1 MTNYNAMGWESLHA
15 TLKIRDEEIKELKQT
30 IRLLNQQSKDKGKD

>member
-1 MTNYNAMGWESLHA
+1 MTNYNAMNWESLHA
-15 TLKIRDEEIKELKQT
+15 ALKMRDAEIKELKQT